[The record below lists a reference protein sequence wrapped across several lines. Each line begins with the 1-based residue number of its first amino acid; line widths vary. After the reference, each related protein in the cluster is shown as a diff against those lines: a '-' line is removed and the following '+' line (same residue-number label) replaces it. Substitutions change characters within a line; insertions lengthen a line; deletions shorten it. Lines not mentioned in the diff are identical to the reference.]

1 MLAGPRLRSASA
13 KLAVALAE
21 AAHPRSLSGRRRYC
35 TAALV
40 LLLAGPAARQAFAQV
55 EPVPGEAT
63 FTIFVR
69 GTDVGREQV
78 NLTRS
83 GSQWIITATGQLAEF
98 TLNRLELKYA
108 IDWQPIEL
116 HVEGTQT
123 GKPGDKAGPRKVQLA
138 TSFALTTAIN
148 EITQNGVTNSKT
160 DQISA
165 RTVVLPT
172 NVFAGYEALAARLAN
187 STLGTEIPTYI
198 AAGAEVKVIV
208 KGISDESVTTPAGIV
223 QMQKYELLVNTTA
236 GGTLTMTV
244 SVDRRA
250 RLARVD
256 LPSANLSVVRSELA
270 GVSARTLTARNPTDS
285 DVTVPANGFSLAG
298 TMTRPPV
305 LGRLRLPVIVLVA
318 GSGPVDR
325 DGTVAGIPI
334 LSQLA
339 GGLAAQ
345 GFLVLRYDKRA
356 VGQSGGRSETVTQQ
370 DYADDLIAIVKWLAK
385 RDDVDPRRIAVAGH
399 SEGAMIGMLAAARE
413 KKIGSLVLMSTSGT
427 KGADLLLEQQRREL
441 DRLKVPE
448 AEQAQKVALQ
458 KQIQAAVIGGTGWD
472 ALPEDVRKQAD
483 TPWFRSLL
491 LSDPAAL
498 MPKLKQPILVVQGD
512 LDAQVPPHHADKLGE
527 LARARKKDAGPVEV
541 VHFSGLNHLLVPATT
556 GEVQEYPA
564 LKEKSISPEIAT
576 TIAAW
581 LQKSQP

>member
-1 MLAGPRLRSASA
+1 MPAGPRFR
-13 KLAVALAE
+13 
-21 AAHPRSLSGRRRYC
+21 PGRRRYC
-35 TAALV
+35 TAAL
-40 LLLAGPAARQAFAQV
+40 LLALAGQAAGQTSAQV

-63 FTIFVR
+63 FTIFIR

-78 NLTRS
+78 NLARA
-83 GSQWIITATGQLAEF
+83 GSQWIITATGQLGEF
-98 TLNRLELKYA
+98 TLNRLELRYA
-108 IDWQPIEL
+108 TDWQPIEL
-116 HVEGTQT
+116 HVESTQA
-123 GKPGDKAGPRKVQLA
+123 GKPGEKGGPKKLQLA
-138 TSFALTTAIN
+138 TSFALTSAIN

-160 DQISA
+160 DQTSA

-172 NVFAGYEALAARLAN
+172 NVFAGYEALAVRLAN
-187 STLGTEIPTYI
+187 AAVGTEIPTYI
-198 AAGAEVKVIV
+198 AGAAEVRVSV
-208 KGISDESVTTPAGIV
+208 KGIAEETVTTPAGIV
-223 QMQKYELLVNTTA
+223 QMQKYELLVHANA
-236 GGTLTMTV
+236 GTFTMTV

-250 RLARVD
+250 RLARMD
-256 LPSANLSVVRSELA
+256 MPTANLSVVRSDLA

-285 DVTVPANGFSLAG
+285 DVTIPANGFSIAG
-298 TMTRPPV
+298 TMTRPPI
-305 LGRLRLPVIVLVA
+305 LGRLRLPMIVLVA

-339 GGLAAQ
+339 GALAGQ

-385 RDDVDPRRIAVAGH
+385 RDDVEPRRIAVAGH

-413 KKIGSLVLMSTSGT
+413 KKIASLVLMAASGT
-427 KGADLLLEQQRREL
+427 SGADLLLEQQQREL
-441 DRLKVPE
+441 DRLKVPG
-448 AEQAQKVALQ
+448 AEKAQKVALQ

-491 LSDPAAL
+491 LSDPAAV
-498 MPKLKQPILVVQGD
+498 MPKLKQPILVIQGD
-512 LDAQVPPHHADKLGE
+512 LDTQVQPHHADKLAE

-541 VHFSGLNHLLVPATT
+541 VHLSGLNHILVPATT
-556 GEVQEYPA
+556 GDVQEYPA
-564 LKEKSISPEIAT
+564 LKEKTISPEVAS

-581 LQKSQP
+581 LKKSQP

>member
-1 MLAGPRLRSASA
+1 M
-13 KLAVALAE
+13 
-21 AAHPRSLSGRRRYC
+21 
-35 TAALV
+35 

-98 TLNRLELKYA
+98 TLNRLELRYA

-427 KGADLLLEQQRREL
+427 RGRRPPP
-441 DRLKVPE
+441 R
-448 AEQAQKVALQ
+448 
-458 KQIQAAVIGGTGWD
+458 AA
-472 ALPEDVRKQAD
+472 A
-483 TPWFRSLL
+483 
-491 LSDPAAL
+491 
-498 MPKLKQPILVVQGD
+498 
-512 LDAQVPPHHADKLGE
+512 
-527 LARARKKDAGPVEV
+527 ARARSAEGPGSRTGSEGGPAKADSSGRHRRNRMGRAAGRRAEAGRYTVVQKPSALRPGGADAEAEAADSGRPGRPRRAGPAAPRRQARGARAGAQEGRGPDGGRAFLRPQPPPRARHDGRGAGVSGVEREGHQPGDRDDHRCLAAEV
-541 VHFSGLNHLLVPATT
+541 AAVSG
-556 GEVQEYPA
+556 
-564 LKEKSISPEIAT
+564 ID
-576 TIAAW
+576 
-581 LQKSQP
+581 